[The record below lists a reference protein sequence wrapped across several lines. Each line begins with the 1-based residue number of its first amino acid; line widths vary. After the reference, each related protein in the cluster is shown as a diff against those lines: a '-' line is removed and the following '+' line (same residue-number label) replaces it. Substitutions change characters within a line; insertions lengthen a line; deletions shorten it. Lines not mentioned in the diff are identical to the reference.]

1 MSELQDYF
9 FGELNQEERARMEKQ
24 LACSEELRGE
34 LRRLEM
40 TATALRMLPDE
51 EPPQRIAFVSDKVF
65 QPSLAGRAGKW
76 LTGAVPILASAALS
90 GLVVFAVVERRPQM
104 TPAPAAIEHRTEV
117 VRTPAMDQAE
127 VKGLI
132 ATAVA
137 AAEARN
143 AEKMRVT
150 LAEADRRHDM
160 ERKQMLLDVQDTM
173 AYMQKKMNVLQV
185 ASADLGG
192 PR

>member
-9 FGELNQEERARMEKQ
+9 FGELNQEERASMEKR
-24 LACSEELRGE
+24 LAGSEDLRRD

-65 QPSLAGRAGKW
+65 QPSLAARVGKW
-76 LTGAVPILASAALS
+76 LAGAAPVLASAALS
-90 GLVVFAVVERRPQM
+90 GLVVFAVMDRRPQV
-104 TPAPAAIEHRTEV
+104 TPAPAPVEHRIEAV
-117 VRTPAMDQAE
+117 KTPGMDQAE
-127 VKGLI
+127 VKTLI